1 MSRVAAVVVV
11 GFAFSAVAAC
21 TQAGEAEVFNVRDY
35 GAKGDRSALDTAAI
49 QAAVD
54 ACHKAGGGT
63 VLVPKGDYLS
73 ATVRLKGGVRLRLAE
88 GATLWITPEKAH
100 YDGTRHLLTAEDAEG
115 VTVDGEGEINGQA
128 TGDYGGRWGKPKRP
142 AFRTGVLLFHR
153 CRDVAVRGITIR
165 HSDSWTLHFKRCTN
179 VTVED
184 VIIRNNYRRLN
195 SDGIDPNM
203 CRHVRIRR
211 CDIVAGDDCVV
222 LKATEAEPCE
232 DVLVTDCVLESAA
245 SAVKLGTESHGDFRN
260 IRFARCTIRN
270 SFTGIGFYLK
280 DGGTME
286 HVRFEDIRIETCP
299 ETVRTVTP
307 IFMDIERRHKDSKVG
322 AIRDVRFEKID
333 IRSGSGV
340 LIQGMPESPIRDLVL
355 KDVRFRVTQPDDY
368 RKRHKPVG
376 GRRTL
381 GDQRDTEFIRLP
393 AYVTLAHVEGLR
405 VEDLMVQV
413 PEEAMKRYDR
423 SALCGRFLKKAVLRG
438 VRREPGAEAGERPV
452 VDLKECTDVRVT
464 DGP

>member
-1 MSRVAAVVVV
+1 MSRRAAVW
-11 GFAFSAVAAC
+11 VAWIVLAGAAAAW
-21 TQAGEAEVFNVRDY
+21 AGEAAVFNVREY
-35 GAKGDRSALDTAAI
+35 GAKGDRSSLDTAAL

-73 ATVRLKGGVRLRLAE
+73 ATVRLKDGVTLRLAR
-88 GATLWITPEKAH
+88 GATLRITPEKDH
-100 YDGTRHLLTAEDAEG
+100 YDGTRHLLTAEDASDVTVEGEG
-115 VTVDGEGEINGQA
+115 VIDGQA
-128 TGDYGGRWGKPKRP
+128 TGDYGGRWGQPKRP

-153 CRDVAVRGITIR
+153 CRDVAVRGVTIR

-184 VIIRNNYRRLN
+184 VTIRNNYRRLN

-203 CRHVRIRR
+203 CRRVRIRR
-211 CDIVAGDDCVV
+211 CDIVAGDDCIV

-232 DVLVTDCVLESAA
+232 DVVVTDCVLESAA
-245 SAVKLGTESHGDFRN
+245 SAIKLGTESHGDFRS

-322 AIRDVRFEKID
+322 TIRDVTFEDIA

-355 KDVRFRVTQPDDY
+355 KRVRFHVTQPDDY

-376 GRRTL
+376 GRRSL
-381 GDQRDTEFIRLP
+381 GNQRDTEFIRLP
-393 AYVTLAHVEGLR
+393 AYVTLAHVAGLA
-405 VEDLMVQV
+405 VEDLLVRV
-413 PEEAMKRYDR
+413 PEEAMTQYDR
-423 SALCGRFLKKAVLRG
+423 SALCGRHLEDGTLRA
-438 VRREPGAEAGERPV
+438 VRREPGPDAGERPV
-452 VDLKECTDVRVT
+452 VDLKDCRDVTVRDT
-464 DGP
+464 P